1 MSEQTTARSLTDETV
16 RHRPPRPERSGEA
29 VGSRTLASRLAR
41 EIEQEIV
48 RRGWP
53 VGEGLGSESA
63 LMERYQ
69 VGRSVLREAVR
80 ILESRWV
87 AKPRPGPGGGLV
99 VTAPDPDGVRDV
111 TRIFLDFAQV
121 RPAHLYQAWMA
132 LEVVAVRELA
142 ASIDTEGI
150 ERLRA
155 ALHAEQSLALIGG
168 HPGHAGRAVSR
179 AARGDSGPR
188 SPAGLHVE
196 IVRLAGNPAIELFVR
211 VLIDLAL
218 CHGQAMD
225 DLTGCGDH
233 AMHAEIV
240 EAVISGDAAVAQHHV
255 RRCIQRLADAAL
267 GRGDRVG
274 QPDESF
280 TPAT

>member
-1 MSEQTTARSLTDETV
+1 
-16 RHRPPRPERSGEA
+16 
-29 VGSRTLASRLAR
+29 
-41 EIEQEIV
+41 
-48 RRGWP
+48 
-53 VGEGLGSESA
+53 
-63 LMERYQ
+63 MERYQ

-142 ASIDTEGI
+142 SSIDTNGI

-155 ALHAEQSLALIGG
+155 ALAAERSLALAGG
-168 HPGHAGRAVSR
+168 HPERPVSR
-179 AARGDSGPR
+179 AARGVAVADNATR

-218 CHGQAMD
+218 CHGQEMEE
-225 DLTGCGDH
+225 LTGCGDNATH
-233 AMHAEIV
+233 TEIV

-255 RRCIQRLADAAL
+255 RRCIQRLADAAIC
-267 GRGDRVG
+267 RGDGVG
-274 QPDESF
+274 QRGKSVRS
-280 TPAT
+280 AT